1 MPLESKILNTQVFV
15 TLQLF
20 SERSIMFWW
29 VTSKATG
36 ELGEGNIELGTWTA
50 LIPSSGSRQGDRKQ
64 KSLKA
69 VLCYWKD
76 FRN

>member
-1 MPLESKILNTQVFV
+1 MPLQSKILNTQVFV

-36 ELGEGNIELGTWTA
+36 ELGEGNIELGT
-50 LIPSSGSRQGDRKQ
+50 
-64 KSLKA
+64 
-69 VLCYWKD
+69 
-76 FRN
+76 